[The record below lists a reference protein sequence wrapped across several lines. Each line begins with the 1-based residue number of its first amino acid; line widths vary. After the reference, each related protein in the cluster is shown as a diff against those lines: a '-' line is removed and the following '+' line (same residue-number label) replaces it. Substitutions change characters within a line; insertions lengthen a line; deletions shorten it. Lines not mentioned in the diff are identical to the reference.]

1 MLMAET
7 GIIGLI
13 LLSAWVGWIYA
24 QGLRLFALLRQQKA
38 GGELI
43 IFTYLVA
50 FGACVLFNLV
60 DVTLSDVKINTIV
73 WFLLAAIAG
82 VSQGMNWQRTVTDI

>member
-1 MLMAET
+1 TDSAQT
-7 GIIGLI
+7 YRRAVRSPFCP
-13 LLSAWVGWIYA
+13 LSRGKNCPSPGW
-24 QGLRLFALLRQQKA
+24 RLFIFLRQQKA

-82 VSQGMNWQRTVTDI
+82 VSQRLNYEL

>member
-24 QGLRLFALLRQQKA
+24 QGVRLLIFLRQQKA

-73 WFLLAAIAG
+73 WLLLAAIAG
-82 VSQGMNWQRTVTDI
+82 VSQRLNYEL

>member
-1 MLMAET
+1 
-7 GIIGLI
+7 
-13 LLSAWVGWIYA
+13 
-24 QGLRLFALLRQQKA
+24 
-38 GGELI
+38 LI

-73 WFLLAAIAG
+73 WLLLAAIAG
-82 VSQGMNWQRTVTDI
+82 VSQGLNYEL